1 MREKENYKVVKHN
14 SLINAESKFPYTLN
28 QAKLICHLISNIK
41 PNEDDFETKAV
52 SLRELGFV
60 GENSE
65 NYTYFKEEF
74 LKLLEMPFQIPGTK
88 WWTNWFSSLS
98 YDNGGI
104 EYRFDPLLKPFL
116 LNLKDNFSS
125 YQLKNILLLKSA
137 YSIKI
142 YELLNQYKVVGKRT
156 IEIKDLRILLNL
168 SRGYKNPN
176 ITNLLKEIQE
186 ELTTKTDLTFDF
198 KPIKKSRE
206 FIAFEFDIKSNNKT
220 KKLFLKNLKNIEP
233 I

>member
-1 MREKENYKVVKHN
+1 M
-14 SLINAESKFPYTLN
+14 
-28 QAKLICHLISNIK
+28 
-41 PNEDDFETKAV
+41 
-52 SLRELGFV
+52 
-60 GENSE
+60 
-65 NYTYFKEEF
+65 
-74 LKLLEMPFQIPGTK
+74 
-88 WWTNWFSSLS
+88 
-98 YDNGGI
+98 
-104 EYRFDPLLKPFL
+104 
-116 LNLKDNFSS
+116 
-125 YQLKNILLLKSA
+125 
-137 YSIKI
+137 IKI